1 MKKLYSLA
9 LLLLLM
15 LGRAV
20 ANPIDETTALRV
32 GRAFLTTHTE
42 HGLPASSVLVLAY
55 RADIASTGTAAAGT
69 APAPAPAF
77 YVFSTSGPTPGFV
90 LVAGDDRVTP
100 VLGYSDQSGFDAAHL
115 APQVA
120 KWLEGYRADIR
131 RVVELHLAA
140 SPDIAAAWQQLRSGT
155 PGAGSRPTNTTV
167 VAPLVAT
174 RWNQSPYY
182 NDLCPYDT
190 PAGGRSVSGCVATA
204 MCQVMKFWNYPATGA
219 GFHSYNTASYGTL
232 SANYGTTTYQWTSM
246 PNFVN
251 STNNAVATL
260 MYQVGVS
267 VDMNYSNHSSGAWV
281 VAANSQGTINCAEY
295 ALKTYFGYRTTI
307 QGIQH
312 QNYTDAQWLALMKT
326 ELDASRPVVY
336 DGFGSGG
343 GHCFVADGYDA
354 NNFLHFNW
362 GWGGQVDGYFT
373 INALNPGSLGTGG
386 GAGGYNSGQE
396 AIIGIQPPANS
407 GGGGGAT
414 NAMGLNAAVT
424 PSATS
429 IGYGNAFSVSTNLL
443 NTGTA
448 AFAGDYCAA
457 VFDLNN
463 ALVDFV
469 EIKTG
474 YTLPVGYTYTNNL
487 SFSTPGSFS
496 ILPGT
501 YRVGVFFRATGGN
514 WMLAADRNGF
524 TNLPQITVTNT
535 NTIRLNAA
543 MTPTPATFTQG
554 QAGAVGLN
562 IVNAGTTTF
571 TGQYQVNLYRLDGT
585 FVQTINTLNETTGLP
600 AGYYYTGTVNF
611 STANITAA
619 PGTYLLALVHK
630 PTTATSFQLSGTG
643 NFQNPIRVNVQA
655 AAIQADAYEPNDA
668 VAQARALPIT
678 FSGNSATRNTVGSNC
693 HVNSDVDYY
702 SVALPAGN
710 GYTITARLHDSY
722 NSGNGQTYTL
732 DALFSYSTNGGATW
746 STAYDDVMPGPFV
759 MGNGGTL
766 LVKVAP
772 YFVGNTGTYLFDM
785 SISRGAVVN
794 ATAPA
799 ALVALVSI
807 FPNPAHNVVNVD
819 LHALNA
825 PVAAV
830 RLLSLTG
837 QVVYE
842 TTRINPAAP
851 LSLPVEGLPSGLYLV
866 QLDTRQGL
874 ITKKI
879 SVNP

>member
-1 MKKLYSLA
+1 MKKLYSLV

-20 ANPIDETTALRV
+20 ANPIDEATALRV

-42 HGLPASSVLVLAY
+42 HGLPVSSALTLAY
-55 RADIASTGTAAAGT
+55 RADIAPMGSAAAAT
-69 APAPAPAF
+69 ASAPAF

-100 VLGYSDQSGFDAAHL
+100 VLGYSDQSGFDATHL

-131 RVVELHLAA
+131 RVVELRLAA
-140 SPDIAAAWQQLRSGT
+140 SPDITAAWQQLRSGT
-155 PGAGSRPTNTTV
+155 PSVGSRPTTTTV

-232 SANYGTTTYQWTSM
+232 SANYGTTTYQWASM
-246 PNFVN
+246 PNSVN

-281 VAANSQGTINCAEY
+281 VSANSQGTINCAEY
-295 ALKTYFGYRTTI
+295 ALKTYFGYRTTL

-312 QNYTDAQWLALMKT
+312 QNYTDAQWLALMKA

-396 AIIGIQPPANS
+396 AIIGIQPPAGGGG

-414 NAMGLNAAVT
+414 ANAMGLNAAVT

-429 IGYGNAFSVSTNLL
+429 IGYGNAFSVSANVL

-463 ALVDFV
+463 AFVDFV
-469 EIKTG
+469 EIKSG

-487 SFSTPGSFS
+487 SFSTAGLFS
-496 ILPGT
+496 VLPGT
-501 YRVGVFFRATGGN
+501 YRVGVFFRPTGGN

-524 TNLPQITVTNT
+524 TNLPQITIVNN
-535 NTIRLNAA
+535 NTIRLNSA
-543 MTPTPATFTQG
+543 MTPSPATFTQG
-554 QAGAVGLN
+554 QAASVTLN
-562 IVNAGTTTF
+562 ILNASSSTF
-571 TGQYQVNLYRLDGT
+571 TGQYGVALYNLDGT
-585 FVQTINTLNETTGLP
+585 FVQTINTYTETTGLP
-600 AGYYYTGTVNF
+600 AGYTYLAPYITF
-611 STANITAA
+611 STTAITAP
-619 PGTYLLALVHK
+619 PGTYLLAVQHR
-630 PTTATSFQLSGTG
+630 TTGGSYQLTGTG
-643 NFQNPIRVNVQA
+643 AFQNPVRVNVLA
-655 AAIQADAYEPNDA
+655 APLQGDAYEPNDA
-668 VAQARALPIT
+668 VAQARALPVT

-746 STAYDDVMPGPFV
+746 SAAFDDVTPGPIV

-766 LVKVAP
+766 LIKVAP
-772 YFVGNTGTYLFDM
+772 YFPGNTGTYLFDM
-785 SISRGAVVN
+785 SLVRGAVT

-799 ALVALVSI
+799 VVASAVSV
-807 FPNPAHNVVNVD
+807 FPNPAHDVLNID
-819 LHALNA
+819 LHALST
-825 PVAAV
+825 PVNAV
-830 RLLSLTG
+830 RLLSVTG

-842 TTRINPAAP
+842 TTRVAPATP
-851 LSLPVEGLPSGLYLV
+851 LTVPVNRLAAGLYLL
-866 QLDTRQGL
+866 QLDTNQGL

-879 SVNP
+879 AVNP